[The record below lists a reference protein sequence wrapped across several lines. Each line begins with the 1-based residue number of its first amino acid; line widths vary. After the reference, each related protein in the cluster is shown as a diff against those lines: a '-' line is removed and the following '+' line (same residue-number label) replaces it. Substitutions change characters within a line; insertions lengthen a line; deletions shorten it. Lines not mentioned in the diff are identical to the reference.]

1 MFVDFNRVFSDKP
14 QTELKIPDAL
24 VNHLNMNLPTG
35 IKYVVDSKGNCRIT
49 TEGDSVVL
57 GGWYIKRQKS
67 IEKFWERILR
77 MQSRRQLCALRT
89 GAKYDLMSVGCQVWY

>member
-49 TEGDSVVL
+49 TD
-57 GGWYIKRQKS
+57 
-67 IEKFWERILR
+67 
-77 MQSRRQLCALRT
+77 
-89 GAKYDLMSVGCQVWY
+89 